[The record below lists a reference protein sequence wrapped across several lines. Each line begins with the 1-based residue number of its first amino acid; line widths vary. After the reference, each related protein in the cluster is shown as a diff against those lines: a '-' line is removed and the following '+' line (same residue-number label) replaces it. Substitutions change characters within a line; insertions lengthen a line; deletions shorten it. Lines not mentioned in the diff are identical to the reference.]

1 MLKTRR
7 SDPQMQPARTLT
19 YRPDVDGLRA
29 VAVLLVFFDHLHS
42 RFTGGYIGVDV
53 FFVISGYLIS
63 SVILSDMA
71 AGRFSIVNF
80 YERRIRRIFPALLVM
95 LLGSS
100 LLAYRCFVPSEIEA
114 FARSLLAALF
124 SISNLLFWHQA
135 GYFDT
140 PSSLKPLLHTWSLAV
155 EEQFYI
161 FFPLFLVAVR
171 RLLPG
176 RLKAAIWTV
185 TAVTFALAC
194 LSVRSHPT
202 AAFFFAPLRAW
213 ELLFGTILSQRYVP
227 AIDGKVQRNLAAL
240 TGLLLILVPSLRY
253 GSQTPFPGLAALPP
267 CLGAALLI
275 AAGETGSSLV
285 GRVLAWRPIVFVG
298 LISYSLYL
306 WHWPI
311 LVFQN
316 TSYILTNAPSG
327 TTAMKTAVFV
337 ASIVVAT
344 LSWRFVETPFRKGS
358 LRPGRRMLFAING
371 LGGAVIASIGL
382 CMVVSHGL
390 SARFPSEAIAVD
402 RFTNYD
408 ATAAFRENV
417 CFIGPKSTYADFN
430 RALCLADDATRKHY
444 LLIGDSHAAHL
455 YPGLSNVFPELN
467 ISQANTHSC
476 LPFLPDSEDTADPRT
491 LIEKYQM
498 MPDCAKMSQFIFRD
512 YLLHH
517 HFDAVLIAGRW
528 EETELGELGRTI
540 AWMGQHNIR
549 VILFGPVMKFK
560 VPLPRLIAIS
570 LRDRDPAEIERERT
584 TETPQV
590 DRELAALARG
600 KWKVRYISAFEDLC
614 ASQVGIEV
622 KSKPETNANCPVYAL
637 PGVPLLF
644 DTNHLTPQGS
654 IRYARAMRAR
664 NQLQ

>member
-1 MLKTRR
+1 
-7 SDPQMQPARTLT
+7 MQPAATLT
-19 YRPDVDGLRA
+19 YRPDLDGLRA
-29 VAVLLVFFDHLHS
+29 VAVLLVFFDHLRT

-63 SVILSDMA
+63 SLILSDMT

-95 LLGSS
+95 LLGTT

-124 SISNLLFWHQA
+124 SVSNLLFWHQA
-135 GYFDT
+135 GYFDA

-161 FFPLFLVAVR
+161 VLPLFLVAVR

-185 TAVTFALAC
+185 TAVTFALAA
-194 LSVRSHPT
+194 LWVRRDP
-202 AAFFFAPLRAW
+202 AAVFFFAPLRSW

-227 AIDGKVQRNLAAL
+227 AIDGKIQRDLAAL
-240 TGLLLILVPSLRY
+240 AGLLLILVPSLRY
-253 GSQTPFPGLAALPP
+253 THETPFPGLAALPP

-285 GRVLAWRPIVFVG
+285 GRMLASRPFVFVG

-316 TSYILTNAPSG
+316 TSYILIAATPG
-327 TTAMKTAVFV
+327 TKEVKIAVFV
-337 ASIVVAT
+337 ASMVVAT
-344 LSWRFVETPFRKGS
+344 LSWRFVETPFRKGN
-358 LRPGRRMLFAING
+358 LRPGRRVLFSING
-371 LGGAVIASIGL
+371 LGGAAIASIAL
-382 CMVVSHGL
+382 VMVVSHGL
-390 SARFPSEAIAVD
+390 PARFPSEAIEVD

-408 ATAAFRENV
+408 ATSAFRENV
-417 CFIGPKSTYADFN
+417 CFIGPKSTFANFD
-430 RALCLADDATRKHY
+430 RATCLADDATRKHY

-455 YPGLSNVFPELN
+455 YPGLSTVFPELN
-467 ISQANTHSC
+467 ISQANYHSC
-476 LPFLPDSEDTADPRT
+476 LPFLPGSEDTAD
-491 LIEKYQM
+491 
-498 MPDCAKMSQFIFRD
+498 PDCAKMSQFIFGD

-517 HFDAVLIAGRW
+517 HLDAVLIAGRW
-528 EETELGELGRTI
+528 EEPELAELGRTI
-540 AWMGQHNIR
+540 SWMGQHSIR
-549 VILFGPVMKFK
+549 VILFGPVMKFE

-570 LRDRDPAEIERERT
+570 LRDRDPAEIERERI

-622 KSKPETNANCPVYAL
+622 KSKPKTNANCPVYAG

>member
-1 MLKTRR
+1 
-7 SDPQMQPARTLT
+7 MQPAATLT
-19 YRPDVDGLRA
+19 YRPDLDGLRA
-29 VAVLLVFFDHLHS
+29 VAVLLVFFDHLRT

-63 SVILSDMA
+63 SVILSDMT

-95 LLGSS
+95 LLGTT

-124 SISNLLFWHQA
+124 SVSNLLFWHQA
-135 GYFDT
+135 GYFDA

-161 FFPLFLVAVR
+161 VLPLFLVAVR

-185 TAVTFALAC
+185 TAVTFALAA
-194 LSVRSHPT
+194 LWVRRDP
-202 AAFFFAPLRAW
+202 AAVFFFAPLRSW

-227 AIDGKVQRNLAAL
+227 AIDGKIQRDLAAL
-240 TGLLLILVPSLRY
+240 AGLLLILVPSLRY
-253 GSQTPFPGLAALPP
+253 THETPFPGLAALPP

-285 GRVLAWRPIVFVG
+285 GRMLASRPFVFVG

-316 TSYILTNAPSG
+316 TSYILIAATPG
-327 TTAMKTAVFV
+327 TKEVKIAVFV
-337 ASIVVAT
+337 ASMVVAT
-344 LSWRFVETPFRKGS
+344 LSWRFVETPFRKGN
-358 LRPGRRMLFAING
+358 LRPGRRVLFSING
-371 LGGAVIASIGL
+371 LGGAAIASIAL
-382 CMVVSHGL
+382 VMVVSHGL
-390 SARFPSEAIAVD
+390 PARFPSEAIEVD

-408 ATAAFRENV
+408 ATSAFRENV
-417 CFIGPKSTYADFN
+417 CFIGPKSTFANFD
-430 RALCLADDATRKHY
+430 RATCLADDAIRKHY

-455 YPGLSNVFPELN
+455 YPGLSTVFPELN
-467 ISQANTHSC
+467 ISQANYHSC
-476 LPFLPDSEDTADPRT
+476 LPFLPGSEDTAD
-491 LIEKYQM
+491 
-498 MPDCAKMSQFIFRD
+498 PDCAKMSQFIFGD

-517 HFDAVLIAGRW
+517 HLDAVLIAGRW
-528 EETELGELGRTI
+528 EEPELAELGRTI
-540 AWMGQHNIR
+540 SWMGQHSIR
-549 VILFGPVMKFK
+549 VILFGPVMKFD

-570 LRDRDPAEIERERT
+570 LRDRDPAEIERERI

-622 KSKPETNANCPVYAL
+622 KSKPKTNANCPVYAG

>member
-1 MLKTRR
+1 MLKTLR
-7 SDPQMQPARTLT
+7 SDPQMQPARMLT

-29 VAVLLVFFDHLHS
+29 VAVLLVFFGHLRT

-63 SVILSDMA
+63 SVILSDMT

-95 LLGSS
+95 LLGTT

-124 SISNLLFWHQA
+124 SVSNLLFWHQA

-240 TGLLLILVPSLRY
+240 AGLLLILVPSLRY
-253 GSQTPFPGLAALPP
+253 TPQTPFPGLAALPP
-267 CLGAALLI
+267 CFGATLLI

-285 GRVLAWRPIVFVG
+285 GRMLAWRPFVFVG

-337 ASIVVAT
+337 ASFVVAT

-358 LRPGRRMLFAING
+358 LRPDRRMLLAING
-371 LGGAVIASIGL
+371 LGGAAIASIAL
-382 CMVVSHGL
+382 VMVVSHGL
-390 SARFPSEAIAVD
+390 ATRFPSEAIEVD

-408 ATAAFRENV
+408 ATSAFRENV
-417 CFIGPKSTYADFN
+417 CFIGPKSTFANFD
-430 RALCLADDATRKHY
+430 RATCLADDATRKHY

-455 YPGLSNVFPELN
+455 YPGLSTVFPELN
-467 ISQANTHSC
+467 ISQANAHSC
-476 LPFLPDSEDTADPRT
+476 LPFLPPSKDTAD
-491 LIEKYQM
+491 
-498 MPDCAKMSQFIFRD
+498 PDCAKMSQFIFGD

-517 HFDAVLIAGRW
+517 HLDAVLIAGRW
-528 EETELGELGRTI
+528 EEPELGELERTI
-540 AWMGQHNIR
+540 AWMGQHSIR
-549 VILFGPVMKFK
+549 VILFGPVMKFD

-570 LRDRDPAEIERERT
+570 LRDRDPAEIERERI

-622 KSKPETNANCPVYAL
+622 KSKPETNANCPIYAV

-654 IRYARAMRAR
+654 IRYARVMRAW

>member
-1 MLKTRR
+1 MPNL
-7 SDPQMQPARTLT
+7 PQPATKPT

-29 VAVLLVFFDHLHS
+29 VAVLLVFFNHLHT

-53 FFVISGYLIS
+53 FFVISGYLIN
-63 SVILSDMA
+63 SVILSDIA
-71 AGRFSIVNF
+71 AGEFSIGTF

-95 LLGSS
+95 LLGTT

-124 SISNLLFWHQA
+124 SVSNFLFWHQS
-135 GYFDT
+135 GYFDA

-161 FFPLFLVAVR
+161 FFPLFLVVMR

-176 RLKAAIWTV
+176 RLKAATWTA
-185 TAVTFALAC
+185 TAITFALAC
-194 LSVRSHPT
+194 FWVRRNPT

-213 ELLFGTILSQRYVP
+213 ELLFGAILSQRYLP
-227 AIDGKVQRNLAAL
+227 AIDGKVQRELAAL
-240 TGLLLILVPSLRY
+240 AGLLLILVPSLRY
-253 GSQTPFPGLAALPP
+253 TSETPFPGLAALLP
-267 CLGAALLI
+267 CLGTGLLI

-285 GRVLAWRPIVFVG
+285 GRVLAWRPFVFVG

-316 TSYILTNAPSG
+316 TSYILIAAPSG
-327 TTAMKTAVFV
+327 TKAMKIAVFM
-337 ASIVVAT
+337 ASMVVAT
-344 LSWRFVETPFRKGS
+344 LSWRYVETPFRKGK
-358 LRPGRRMLFAING
+358 LRPGRRMLFAVNG
-371 LGGAVIASIGL
+371 VVGVVIASIGWR
-382 CMVVSHGL
+382 MVVSHGF
-390 SARFPSEAIAVD
+390 SARFPSEAIEVD

-408 ATAAFRENV
+408 ATTAFRENV

-430 RALCLADDATRKHY
+430 RATCLADDATRKHY

-455 YPGLSNVFPELN
+455 YPGLSTVFPELN

-476 LPFLPDSEDTADPRT
+476 LPFLPDSEDATD
-491 LIEKYQM
+491 
-498 MPDCAKMSQFIFRD
+498 PDCSKMSQFIFGD

-517 HFDAVLIAGRW
+517 HVDAVLIAGRW
-528 EETELGELGRTI
+528 EEPELGQLGRTI
-540 AWMGQHNIR
+540 AWMAQHGIR
-549 VILFGPVMKFK
+549 VILFGPMMKFD

-570 LRDRDPAEIERERT
+570 LRDRDPAAIERQRMN
-584 TETPQV
+584 ETLQV
-590 DRELAALARG
+590 DRKLAALAQD

-614 ASQVGIEV
+614 GTQVRMEE
-622 KSKPETNANCPVYAL
+622 KAHPETSAGCPVYAV

-654 IRYARAMRAR
+654 ILYARAMRAR